1 MQEAET
7 EAPAE
12 EESQEE
18 DSRDAVELEVSEDAD
33 SLDLSQNTLESDS
46 DEADPFGLTDGTAPA
61 AEAAGTVTLNGV
73 AFDTS
78 KTYIVPLTL
87 KNAHNLEQ
95 DSAAVACP
103 GKFGTLTFD
112 ADGTPKLSTNLRSV
126 TVGTLTDYAY
136 SFKVYQG
143 VKPSGAT
150 VDADVA
156 AAQNVPKAD
165 GSGNH
170 EVPETISFAIPKDT
184 FGAGGVYLSMYVDAM
199 GYAPDA
205 YLQIDYAGAKESGDP
220 SLNFTTEISTAEV
233 EQFGN
238 YNVTSQVTVKDGRI
252 TDVAL
257 AGNDF
262 KGTHADDNQMY
273 LNKAINGLGSTKGM
287 KEKLTG
293 LYMNDAQKL
302 NDLDTVSGATYSS
315 NAIKNATMNALGVKI
330 EQEVIPDAPTEKPAP
345 GLYYIEMKDRTDVVD
360 HGLVGESKKVGAYL
374 RVDNDGKMWLTYKMV
389 SGTTGEPLYVL
400 GYNGYYPN
408 GDTTQPLTKEG
419 VTYSTESTTAP
430 TIGDCTVVTDI
441 TVPLDG
447 ISQTYVNNVYLYVE
461 AMKNLNG
468 EVSGV
473 YFDAGKFNIN
483 STITLYWDTLYN
495 LSEDSGAAELA
506 KLSDGV
512 YKLTGEMVKVNK
524 VDMSMSNNAINHNIK
539 LVVKNGVPYVNMNFN
554 SLTITSLKGYLKNL
568 SYYAS
573 GYEVSKTGEP
583 SGTLVPVTVNSLQK
597 FSNGKT
603 LKDDFGTDYPND
615 ITFPLCEEALEGNNE
630 IPLQVFVPIMDAIT
644 PGSGKQNVYLR
655 LDYSTLKE
663 TTDADADFAETEK
676 APTDPSTIKKQAA
689 QTITVAV
696 KNSKNVVSKKY
707 GNKAFSIGAKAKTAM
722 TYKSSNTKVATVDRK
737 GKVTIKAAGTAK
749 ITITA
754 KATSSYKAATKTLTV
769 KVAKAAPVLKTKITS
784 KNVSYSALRKKA
796 QVFTLGASVS
806 SKGTLTYAKTAGSSA
821 FTVNKTNGK
830 ITVKK
835 GLKKGTYKIK
845 VKISAKA
852 TANYNAGTKTVL
864 VTVRVK

>member
-1 MQEAET
+1 MKKKVIAVLLASMMATSMVPVTAMAEDQPDVVSAEETQDLSEDTETEDQGFFEEETDVQEAET
-7 EAPAE
+7 KAPAE

-18 DSRDAVELEVSEDAD
+18 DSRDAVELEKSEDAD

-73 AFDTS
+73 AFDTA

-136 SFKVYQG
+136 NFKVYQG
-143 VKPSGAT
+143 VKPSGTT

-220 SLNFTTEISTAEV
+220 SLNFTTEVTTAEV

-447 ISQTYVNNVYLYVE
+447 ISQTYVNNVYLYVD

-473 YFDAGKFNIN
+473 NVDAGKFDIN

-495 LSEDSGAAELA
+495 LSEDSSAAELA

-512 YKLTGEMVKVNK
+512 YKLTGEMVKTNK
-524 VDMSMSNNAINHNIK
+524 VDMSMSNSAINHNIK

-554 SLTITSLKGYLKNL
+554 SLTVTSLKGYLKNL
-568 SYYAS
+568 NYYAS

-583 SGTLVPVTVNSLQK
+583 SGTLVPVTVNSLQQ

-603 LKDDFGTDYPND
+603 LKDDFGTEYPND
-615 ITFPLCEEALEGNNE
+615 ITFPLCEEALEGNN
-630 IPLQVFVPIMDAIT
+630 
-644 PGSGKQNVYLR
+644 
-655 LDYSTLKE
+655 
-663 TTDADADFAETEK
+663 
-676 APTDPSTIKKQAA
+676 
-689 QTITVAV
+689 
-696 KNSKNVVSKKY
+696 
-707 GNKAFSIGAKAKTAM
+707 
-722 TYKSSNTKVATVDRK
+722 
-737 GKVTIKAAGTAK
+737 
-749 ITITA
+749 
-754 KATSSYKAATKTLTV
+754 
-769 KVAKAAPVLKTKITS
+769 
-784 KNVSYSALRKKA
+784 
-796 QVFTLGASVS
+796 
-806 SKGTLTYAKTAGSSA
+806 
-821 FTVNKTNGK
+821 
-830 ITVKK
+830 
-835 GLKKGTYKIK
+835 
-845 VKISAKA
+845 
-852 TANYNAGTKTVL
+852 
-864 VTVRVK
+864 

>member
-1 MQEAET
+1 MKKKVIAVLLASMMATSMVPVTAMAEDQPDVVSAEETQDLSEDTETEDQGFFEEETDVQEAET
-7 EAPAE
+7 KAPAE

-18 DSRDAVELEVSEDAD
+18 DSRDAVELEKSEDAD
-33 SLDLSQNTLESDS
+33 SLDLSQDTLESDS

-73 AFDTS
+73 AFDTA

-112 ADGTPKLSTNLRSV
+112 ADGTPKISTNLRSV

-136 SFKVYQG
+136 DFKIYQG
-143 VKPSGAT
+143 TKPSGET
-150 VDADVA
+150 VA
-156 AAQNVPKAD
+156 ADIVAAQTVAKAD
-165 GSGNH
+165 GNGNH
-170 EVPETISFAIPKDT
+170 EVPETISFAIPKDAYNT
-184 FGAGGVYLSMYVDAM
+184 TGVYLSMYVDAM

-238 YNVTSQVTVKDGRI
+238 YNVTSQVTVKDGCI

-400 GYNGYYPN
+400 GYN
-408 GDTTQPLTKEG
+408 
-419 VTYSTESTTAP
+419 
-430 TIGDCTVVTDI
+430 
-441 TVPLDG
+441 
-447 ISQTYVNNVYLYVE
+447 
-461 AMKNLNG
+461 
-468 EVSGV
+468 
-473 YFDAGKFNIN
+473 
-483 STITLYWDTLYN
+483 
-495 LSEDSGAAELA
+495 
-506 KLSDGV
+506 
-512 YKLTGEMVKVNK
+512 
-524 VDMSMSNNAINHNIK
+524 
-539 LVVKNGVPYVNMNFN
+539 
-554 SLTITSLKGYLKNL
+554 
-568 SYYAS
+568 
-573 GYEVSKTGEP
+573 
-583 SGTLVPVTVNSLQK
+583 
-597 FSNGKT
+597 
-603 LKDDFGTDYPND
+603 
-615 ITFPLCEEALEGNNE
+615 
-630 IPLQVFVPIMDAIT
+630 
-644 PGSGKQNVYLR
+644 
-655 LDYSTLKE
+655 
-663 TTDADADFAETEK
+663 
-676 APTDPSTIKKQAA
+676 
-689 QTITVAV
+689 
-696 KNSKNVVSKKY
+696 
-707 GNKAFSIGAKAKTAM
+707 
-722 TYKSSNTKVATVDRK
+722 
-737 GKVTIKAAGTAK
+737 
-749 ITITA
+749 
-754 KATSSYKAATKTLTV
+754 
-769 KVAKAAPVLKTKITS
+769 
-784 KNVSYSALRKKA
+784 
-796 QVFTLGASVS
+796 
-806 SKGTLTYAKTAGSSA
+806 
-821 FTVNKTNGK
+821 
-830 ITVKK
+830 
-835 GLKKGTYKIK
+835 
-845 VKISAKA
+845 
-852 TANYNAGTKTVL
+852 
-864 VTVRVK
+864 

>member
-1 MQEAET
+1 
-7 EAPAE
+7 
-12 EESQEE
+12 
-18 DSRDAVELEVSEDAD
+18 
-33 SLDLSQNTLESDS
+33 
-46 DEADPFGLTDGTAPA
+46 
-61 AEAAGTVTLNGV
+61 
-73 AFDTS
+73 
-78 KTYIVPLTL
+78 
-87 KNAHNLEQ
+87 
-95 DSAAVACP
+95 
-103 GKFGTLTFD
+103 
-112 ADGTPKLSTNLRSV
+112 
-126 TVGTLTDYAY
+126 
-136 SFKVYQG
+136 
-143 VKPSGAT
+143 
-150 VDADVA
+150 
-156 AAQNVPKAD
+156 
-165 GSGNH
+165 
-170 EVPETISFAIPKDT
+170 
-184 FGAGGVYLSMYVDAM
+184 
-199 GYAPDA
+199 
-205 YLQIDYAGAKESGDP
+205 
-220 SLNFTTEISTAEV
+220 
-233 EQFGN
+233 
-238 YNVTSQVTVKDGRI
+238 
-252 TDVAL
+252 
-257 AGNDF
+257 
-262 KGTHADDNQMY
+262 MY

-512 YKLTGEMVKVNK
+512 YKLSGEMVKVNK

-554 SLTITSLKGYLKNL
+554 SLTITSLKGYLKDLN
-568 SYYAS
+568 YYAS

-583 SGTLVPVTVNSLQK
+583 SGTLVPVTVNSLQQ

-615 ITFPLCEEALEGNNE
+615 ISFPLCEEALEGNNE

-689 QTITVAV
+689 QSITVAV
-696 KNSKNVVSKKY
+696 KNTKNVVSKKY
-707 GNKAFSIGAKAKTAM
+707 GDKAFSLGAKAKTAM

-749 ITITA
+749 ITIAA